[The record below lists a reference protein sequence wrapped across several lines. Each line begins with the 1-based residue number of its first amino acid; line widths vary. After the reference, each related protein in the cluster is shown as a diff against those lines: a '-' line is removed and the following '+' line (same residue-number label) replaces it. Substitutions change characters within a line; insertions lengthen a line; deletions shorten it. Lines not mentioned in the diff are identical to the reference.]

1 MAGPRLGALINIDT
15 AAAAMEAA
23 AAGLRAATAA
33 VAAALEGWEEEGEG
47 EGGGGSG
54 EAANVAAPDAPDAPA
69 PAPTPLPEPALA
81 SPAAWP
87 AFDILD
93 SPAPA
98 DHAFYAPPPPPAPP
112 RSWAKAVS
120 REWGALADGLPAGA
134 AWARAWE
141 GRMDLVRFALA
152 GAPGTPYHDHLFLFD
167 AAFPADYPA
176 SPPRL
181 AYHAHGVRV
190 NPNLYACGK
199 VCLSL
204 LGTWAGTRPG
214 EAWDP
219 AASTLLQVIVSLQ
232 GLVLTAEPYYQ
243 EAGYEAQRADG
254 GAGGAG
260 AGGGGPASQEAAKN
274 ARLYSESA
282 FLAAARTG
290 LGLVRRPPPPFG
302 PLIRAHYKARA
313 GPYLAACGAYVRGE
327 AGIGAWEEE
336 EEEKKEEGEGR
347 DAQAPPAASASASA
361 SAPPPPPPTEGFRL
375 MLKGLVPTLEEA
387 FGKL

>member
-1 MAGPRLGALINIDT
+1 
-15 AAAAMEAA
+15 
-23 AAGLRAATAA
+23 
-33 VAAALEGWEEEGEG
+33 
-47 EGGGGSG
+47 
-54 EAANVAAPDAPDAPA
+54 
-69 PAPTPLPEPALA
+69 
-81 SPAAWP
+81 
-87 AFDILD
+87 
-93 SPAPA
+93 
-98 DHAFYAPPPPPAPP
+98 
-112 RSWAKAVS
+112 
-120 REWGALADGLPAGA
+120 
-134 AWARAWE
+134 
-141 GRMDLVRFALA
+141 MDLVRFALA

-282 FLAAARTG
+282 FLAPPRPG
-290 LGLVRRPPPPFG
+290 LGRVRRPPPPFG

-336 EEEKKEEGEGR
+336 EEKKEEGEGR
-347 DAQAPPAASASASA
+347 DAQAPPAASALASA
-361 SAPPPPPPTEGFRL
+361 PPPPPPPPPPPTEGFRL